1 MGSTS
6 SQRFTAHK
14 KMTRDNFDQL
24 AALLGAKPVRARKIG
39 FIAARQAIALER
51 VETHWNGK
59 ETTNTAQPGDW
70 VATNLSPD
78 SQPLRDCDGNLN
90 TYVISSAR
98 FPELYEPTGT
108 TIDLGQVYR
117 GNAIVLVL
125 RLVDG
130 FDIVA
135 PWGERQQVASGY
147 LILNGD
153 EVYGNQTE
161 TFEATYEIL
170 ND

>member
-1 MGSTS
+1 MGSAS
-6 SQRFTAHK
+6 SQSFTAHK
-14 KMTRDNFDQL
+14 KPTRTDFEQL
-24 AALLGAKPVRARKIG
+24 AARLRAKPVRARKAG
-39 FIAARQAIALER
+39 FIAARQAITRER

-70 VATNLSPD
+70 VATNLSPERE
-78 SQPLRDCDGNLN
+78 PLRDHDGNLN
-90 TYVISSAR
+90 TYVITDVR
-98 FPELYEPTGT
+98 FPELYELTGT
-108 TIDLGQVYR
+108 AIDLGPVYR
-117 GNAIVLVL
+117 GRAIVLAL
-125 RLVDG
+125 RLADG

-135 PWGERQQVASGY
+135 PWGERQQSVSGY
-147 LILNGD
+147 LVLNGD